1 MELAEKLHFYLPFA
15 KTIGSFTCLAA
26 KLARIF
32 RAKTAKMARIFRV
45 KTAKRIGI
53 FSKYL
58 QNWHE

>member
-15 KTIGSFTCLAA
+15 KTIGSFTYLA
-26 KLARIF
+26 
-32 RAKTAKMARIFRV
+32 AKMARIFHV

-58 QNWHE
+58 QNWQE